1 MSATLSIK
9 VKSDREEL
17 DGITAAVE
25 AFSVDEAWSSDL
37 LFRINLV
44 IEELVLNI
52 MDYGY
57 DDDQHEIEI
66 NLQSNPESV
75 TIDIID
81 EGRAFD
87 PLHDAPAPDIDAPL
101 EERAVGGLGVH
112 LARTMMDGISYHR
125 EETRNHLQLVK
136 RREE

>member
-1 MSATLSIK
+1 MSAKLSLK

-17 DGITAAVE
+17 DGITSAVE
-25 AFSVDEAWSSDL
+25 AFSADEDWSTDL

-52 MDYGY
+52 IDYGY
-57 DDDQHEIEI
+57 DDNDHEIEL
-66 NLQSNPESV
+66 NFKSDANAV
-75 TIDIID
+75 TVDITD

-87 PLHDAPAPDIDAPL
+87 PLNDAPEPDISSPL
-101 EERAVGGLGVH
+101 EDRHVGGLGVY
-112 LARTMMDGISYHR
+112 LARTMMDELTYRR
-125 EETRNHLQLVK
+125 ENSRNHLTLVK